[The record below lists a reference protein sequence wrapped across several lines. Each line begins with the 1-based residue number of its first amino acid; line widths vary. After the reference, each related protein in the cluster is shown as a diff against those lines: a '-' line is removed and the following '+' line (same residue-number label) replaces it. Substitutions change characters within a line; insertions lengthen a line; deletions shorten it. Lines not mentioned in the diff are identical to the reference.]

1 MLDVRNESSHK
12 RLCRRDALQRLAKKV
27 CAGEDLRGKN
37 ELSLLFCDDPFIKK
51 LNRTYRKKNRPTD
64 VLAFEQDPVS
74 SPPPRVLGDI
84 VISLETVERNCHSDR
99 KRMRSEIDLL
109 LCHGLLHLL
118 GYDHATPQEREVM
131 TDRQAHYLNRSK
143 QAAWRFGPLNVSKGN
158 KRRTKGGGSRSVA
171 R

>member
-1 MLDVRNESSHK
+1 MLDVRNESRHK
-12 RLCRRDALQRLAKKV
+12 RLCRRDVLQRLAKRI
-27 CAGEDLRGKN
+27 CRGEGLRGKN

-64 VLAFEQDPVS
+64 VLAFEQDPIGD
-74 SPPPRVLGDI
+74 PPPRVLGDI
-84 VISLETVERNCHSDR
+84 IISLETVERNCQADR
-99 KRMRSEIDLL
+99 RLMRSEIDLL

-118 GYDHATPQEREVM
+118 GYDHGTPRDREAM

-143 QAAWRFGPLNVSKGN
+143 QAAWRFGPINVAKGN
-158 KRRTKGGGSRSVA
+158 NQRTKSGGPRSIG